1 MWVTFSDLAL
11 RPFSQIVLRMEE
23 NTILQALEALDISV
37 LLKNSS
43 NEGAFDLVINLIK
56 MSNDAEKGLQD
67 YYDYLWGVYAND
79 EPWEK
84 EINKHR
90 PHHSNI
96 RRLKEKLLTFIMMNV
111 WCSKDIPLQITPTTL
126 VDIKSLVYE
135 MWSDNGITFLNSLI
149 ERAEGQIDHIEMSGI
164 HGEPLD
170 VDKQLDLDSLVN
182 LRNCMLAI
190 VKEEKERIRQ
200 HEEGIRKFEEER
212 DKEESEMLEAL
223 QQHESEMT
231 VGKPVESPNVVTVAV
246 TTSD

>member
-1 MWVTFSDLAL
+1 
-11 RPFSQIVLRMEE
+11 MEE
-23 NTILQALEALDISV
+23 NKQLAALEALDISV

-43 NEGAFDLVINLIK
+43 NKGAFDLVINLIR
-56 MSNDAEKGLQD
+56 MSNEEEVYLQD
-67 YYDYLWGVYAND
+67 YYDYLWGEYAND

-84 EINKHR
+84 EISKHR

-96 RRLKEKLLTFIMMNV
+96 SRLKEKLLTFIMMNV
-111 WCSKDIPLQITPTTL
+111 WCSKDIPLLITPTTL

-135 MWSDNGITFLNSLI
+135 MWTDHAIALLNSLV
-149 ERAEGQIDHIEMSGI
+149 ERAERQIDCIEMSGI

-182 LRNCMLAI
+182 LRNCMVAI
-190 VKEEKERIRQ
+190 VEEEKERIRQ
-200 HEEGIRKFEEER
+200 CEEGIRKFEEER
-212 DKEESEMLEAL
+212 DKEESEMFEAL

-231 VGKPVESPNVVTVAV
+231 VAKPVESPNVVTATV

>member
-11 RPFSQIVLRMEE
+11 RPFSQLIIQMED
-23 NTILQALEALDISV
+23 NKNLQALKNLDISV
-37 LLKNSS
+37 LLRNSS
-43 NEGAFDLVINLIK
+43 NKGAFDLVINLIR
-56 MSNDAEKGLQD
+56 MSNEEEIYLQD
-67 YYDYLWGVYAND
+67 YYDYLWGEYAND

-96 RRLKEKLLTFIMMNV
+96 SRLKEKLLAFIIMNV
-111 WCSKDIPLQITPTTL
+111 WCSKDIRLQITPTTL

-135 MWSDNGITFLNSLI
+135 MWPDNAITFLNSLI
-149 ERAEGQIDHIEMSGI
+149 EKAEEQIYWIEMSGI

-170 VDKQLDLDSLVN
+170 VDLQLDLDSLVN
-182 LRNCMLAI
+182 LRDCMLAI

-200 HEEGIRKFEEER
+200 REEGIRKFEEER

-223 QQHESEMT
+223 QQHESETT
-231 VGKPVESPNVVTVAV
+231 VAKPVESPNVVTATVM
-246 TTSD
+246 TSD